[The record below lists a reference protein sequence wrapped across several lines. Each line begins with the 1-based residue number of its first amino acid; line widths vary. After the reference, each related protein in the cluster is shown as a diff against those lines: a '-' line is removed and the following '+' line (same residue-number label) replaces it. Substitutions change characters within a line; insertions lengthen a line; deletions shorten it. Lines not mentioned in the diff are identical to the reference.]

1 MTNTQKSTYNYFES
15 APVDNAGLDPV
26 QGFDIEVWAQD
37 TVTGAIAL
45 FGRFQ
50 TITLSVRDATETYLC
65 LGERMPTYLNGEI
78 QIAWVLEQGLVD
90 INFLNRTFGL
100 SSMTRSNH
108 ISRGPRFQIS
118 FDVSA
123 AELDIWTETGS
134 SGRTQNTNASDLFG
148 TTNTINS
155 DWQFQGGYGGGTTNR
170 LNNVQVPTTVR
181 TQGRIELQRCKV
193 DSISMGAMSGRRAA
207 ALRWE
212 GVAEGWVSSINT
224 LQTYRATN
232 LSNQVNDLPPTAY
245 QGFDQTQIAGA
256 AAQGNTGQE
265 GVIFAPGTVTSSS
278 NVAVPPTV
286 VNLY

>member
-1 MTNTQKSTYNYFES
+1 MALAPSSAYNYFEA
-15 APVDNAGLDPV
+15 APVDNAGLDPI

-37 TVTGAIAL
+37 TVTGKIAL

-100 SSMTRSNH
+100 SQMTRANH

-118 FDVSA
+118 FDVNA
-123 AELDIWTETGS
+123 AELDLWSNAQSTSSTGNALRGTNNSWDSTQQFSKS
-134 SGRTQNTNASDLFG
+134 S
-148 TTNTINS
+148 
-155 DWQFQGGYGGGTTNR
+155 YGGGSTAGG
-170 LNNVQVPTTVR
+170 LNPNVPDTVR

-207 ALRWE
+207 AVRWE
-212 GVAEGWVSSINT
+212 GVAEGWISGQPTV
-224 LQTYRATN
+224 QGYKQTN
-232 LSNQVNDLPPTAY
+232 LSAINTGTPSANAYSAY
-245 QGFDQTQIAGA
+245 QDTAISATA
-256 AAQGNTGQE
+256 S
-265 GVIFAPGTVTSSS
+265 GT
-278 NVAVPPTV
+278 A
-286 VNLY
+286 